1 MKIGVLGTGMV
12 GKRLAEAL
20 IDLGHD
26 VMMGGR
32 SAGSAGDWSAGKTGS
47 FADAAAHADT
57 LILAVRGD
65 VARDVVKLAGG
76 AEALAGKVLIDVT
89 NPLDF
94 SQGFPPTLIEGLQND
109 TSLGEA
115 LQSDL
120 PETHVVKALNTMS
133 NFVMTDPSALAQPTD
148 TFIAG
153 EDADA
158 KARVAALLN
167 EFGWEAPIDL
177 GGIDNARGL
186 EAMLLFWTRAMGP
199 MGGDGM
205 FNLKLVRAR
214 GSD

>member
-20 IDLGHD
+20 IDLSHD

-32 SAGSAGDWSAGKTGS
+32 SAGSAGDWSACKTGS

-94 SQGFPPTLIEGLQND
+94 SQGFPPTLIEGLHND

-133 NFVMTDPSALAQPTD
+133 NFVMTDPGALAQPTD

-158 KARVAALLN
+158 KARVTALLN

-186 EAMLLFWTRAMGP
+186 EAILLFWTRAMGP